1 MYDCRLMIGQR
12 KIWRTMCGLFLSVLL
27 LISAGC
33 ASTSG
38 KKDTDPAIR
47 DSQKMIT
54 GIKTVVAG
62 DAERVVISANKQLQY
77 TSVKQNNPLGILL
90 LFPETTFQ
98 EDLNGDLNPTAAD
111 NKNIVSTITASKSP
125 DQKNTRLEIGL
136 NRDVPH
142 EIIKNG
148 MDLEISFPQ
157 QNPAMAQ
164 TSDEDTSPAMV
175 SAEETRSGMT
185 ASTSSEMSPE
195 AISET
200 TVAHAGVVNQPTG
213 HDTNRKPAIIN
224 RIDFSTQASGK
235 SMVVVGTADA
245 AIDFDIMTMGDRAL
259 KVRLFNTQLP
269 EYRKNRPL
277 ITTRFES
284 AVDRISPVQ
293 AADANA
299 TDLIIELREMVP
311 YRPVVEDNILTI
323 HFDPSSIGP
332 RPFEAAN
339 LPSWQ
344 QVMEN
349 AAATDFDETLSPMTL
364 TEEKDP
370 YADLLDRKKEYT
382 GQKIALDFYKTDIKN
397 VFKILQ
403 QVSGKNY
410 AVDKDVNGEVTISL
424 ERPVPWDQVLDLILD
439 MNQLGKVEQGDI
451 IRIATTATL
460 SAEEQAKQKKI
471 QAIRERMEEQK
482 TLEPLVTEYLPINY
496 ASAKSEIL
504 PHIEGLLSKDRGSIT
519 IDGRNNQVIM
529 TDTQAVLS
537 KAKEIIAEIDKVTP
551 QVLIEARIVEMS
563 DDFSREFG
571 VEWTASGDDIYKS
584 GLDGKYSYQMAMN
597 LPGLNT
603 LENRAEEGLPG
614 GSLGFSFQRLDAWG
628 TPILLD
634 ATLRSME
641 KEGQGKIISSPKVLT
656 LDNKTAMIRQGV
668 RIPFTVI
675 EDGSVEVEFQDVDLL
690 LEVTPHITPDK
701 RVSLEIKTNKNEI
714 IGFADFLGY
723 PIISTNEAETVLLVD
738 DGETIVIGGVT
749 KIAENTLETG
759 LPVLKDIPMLGWLFK
774 TNTSD
779 STTNELLVFLTPRI
793 VQLEQ
798 KSLVQA
804 EN

>member
-1 MYDCRLMIGQR
+1 MYDCRLMIEQR

-38 KKDTDPAIR
+38 QKDTDPAIR

-62 DAERVVISANKQLQY
+62 DAERVVISANRQLQY

-90 LFPETTFQ
+90 LLPETTFP
-98 EDLNGDLNPTAAD
+98 EDLSGDLNPPAAG

-136 NRDVPH
+136 NRDVPY

-148 MDLEISFPQ
+148 TDLEVSFPQ
-157 QNPAMAQ
+157 QSPAMAQ
-164 TSDEDTSPAMV
+164 TSDENISPAMV
-175 SAEETRSGMT
+175 SAEETRSDMT

-200 TVAHAGVVNQPTG
+200 TVAHAGVVNRPTG
-213 HDTNRKPAIIN
+213 HDINRKPAIIN

-235 SMVVVGTADA
+235 SMVVVGTAEA
-245 AIDFDIMTMGDRAL
+245 SIDFDIMTMGDRAL
-259 KVRLFNTQLP
+259 KVRIFNTQLP

-344 QVMEN
+344 QVMESAATP
-349 AAATDFDETLSPMTL
+349 AAAESLSGNTAA
-364 TEEKDP
+364 EEKNP
-370 YADLLDRKKEYT
+370 YEDLLNERKEYT

-410 AVDKDVNGEVTISL
+410 AVDKDVTGEVTISL
-424 ERPVPWDQVLDLILD
+424 EKPVPWDQVLDLILD
-439 MNQLGKVEQGDI
+439 MNQLGKVEQGEI
-451 IRIATTATL
+451 IRIATRATL
-460 SAEEQAKQKKI
+460 NAEEQAKQKKI

-482 TLEPLVTEYLPINY
+482 TLEPLVTEYLSINY
-496 ASAKSEIL
+496 ANAQSEIL
-504 PHIEGLLSKDRGSIT
+504 PHVKDVLTKDRGT
-519 IDGRNNQVIM
+519 LTVDARNNQIIM
-529 TDTQAVLS
+529 TDTAAKIE
-537 KAKEIIAEIDKVTP
+537 KAKEIIARIDKVTP
-551 QVLIEARIVEMS
+551 QVLIEARIVEIN
-563 DDFSREFG
+563 DDFSREVG
-571 VEWTASGDDIYKS
+571 VAWGASGEDIYRS
-584 GLDGKYSYQMAMN
+584 NLDGQYSYNVAMN
-597 LPGLNT
+597 TPLLTTPNTQGQGAIGLNFT
-603 LENRAEEGLPG
+603 
-614 GSLGFSFQRLDAWG
+614 RLDAWG
-628 TPILLD
+628 TPFVLD
-634 ATLRSME
+634 AALKAME
-641 KEGQGKIISSPKVLT
+641 SEQRGKIISSPRILT
-656 LDNKTAMIRQGV
+656 LDNKKATIKQGQ
-668 RIPFTVI
+668 RFPYQTVEDDDVNI
-675 EDGSVEVEFQDVDLL
+675 EFEDVDLL
-690 LEVTPHITPDK
+690 LEVTPHMTPD
-701 RVSLEIKTNKNEI
+701 RRISMQIKTTKNEI
-714 IGFADFLGY
+714 VGFIPTGE
-723 PIISTNEAETVLLVD
+723 PIVSTNEALTELLVD
-738 DGETIVIGGVT
+738 DGETVVIGGVVKNDSKYT
-749 KIAENTLETG
+749 ESG
-759 LPVLKDIPMLGWLFK
+759 FPVLKEIPMIGWLFRTK
-774 TNTSD
+774 SQDNIKQ
-779 STTNELLVFLTPRI
+779 ELMIFLTPRI

-798 KSLVQA
+798 KNLVQA

>member
-62 DAERVVISANKQLQY
+62 DAERVVISANRQLQY

-136 NRDVPH
+136 NRDVPY

-157 QNPAMAQ
+157 QNPSMAQ
-164 TSDEDTSPAMV
+164 TSDENISPAMV

-195 AISET
+195 ANSKT
-200 TVAHAGVVNQPTG
+200 AVAHAGVVNQPTG
-213 HDTNRKPAIIN
+213 QDTNRKPAIIN
-224 RIDFSTQASGK
+224 RIDFSTQTSGK
-235 SMVVVGTADA
+235 SMIIVGTADA

-259 KVRLFNTQLP
+259 KVRIFNTQLP

-293 AADANA
+293 AADVNA

-311 YRPVVEDNILTI
+311 YRPVVEDNLLTI
-323 HFDPSSIGP
+323 HFDPSAIGP

-344 QVMEN
+344 QVMES
-349 AAATDFDETLSPMTL
+349 AATPAAVESLSESTV
-364 TEEKDP
+364 TEEKNP
-370 YADLLDRKKEYT
+370 YADLLNEKKVYT

-410 AVDKDVNGEVTISL
+410 AVDKDVTGEVTISL

-471 QAIRERMEEQK
+471 EAIRERMEEQK

-504 PHIEGLLSKDRGSIT
+504 PHIEGLLTKDRGSIT

-529 TDTQAVLS
+529 TDTRAVLS

-584 GLDGKYSYQMAMN
+584 GLDGKYSYSMAMN
-597 LPGLNT
+597 LPGT
-603 LENRAEEGLPG
+603 DTIENRAQEGLPG
-614 GSLGFSFQRLDAWG
+614 GSLGLSFQRLDAWG

-641 KEGQGKIISSPKVLT
+641 KEGQGKIVSAPKILT
-656 LDNKTAMIRQGV
+656 LDNQTASIRQGQ
-668 RIPFTVI
+668 RIPYTVI

-701 RVSLEIKTNKNEI
+701 RVSMNIKTTKNEI
-714 IGFADFLGY
+714 IGFSDFLGY
-723 PIISTNEAETVLLVD
+723 PITSTNEAVTVLLVD

-749 KIAENTLETG
+749 KVTENTLVTG
-759 LPVLKDIPMLGWLFK
+759 LPILKDIPMLGWLFK
-774 TNTSD
+774 TDTSD
-779 STTNELLVFLTPRI
+779 KSNNELLVFLTPRI

-798 KSLVQA
+798 KNLVQA